1 MMVVTFANADFSVF
15 ADLSPLDFLP
25 VIVISAVIFLIKT
38 GVLTAIVISLKN
50 LWDCWMKK

>member
-1 MMVVTFANADFSVF
+1 MMVINFVTADFSVF

-38 GVLTAIVISLKN
+38 GVLSAILIGLNVF
-50 LWDCWMKK
+50 WDWILRK

>member
-1 MMVVTFANADFSVF
+1 MVVTFANADFSVF